1 MNNKQLKKKK
11 MGGGEDLQVITF
23 VALSPLPKH

>member
-1 MNNKQLKKKK
+1 MNNKQLKKK